1 MNRQLKREHTT
12 NNSHDHQI
20 KSPLHGIS
28 PLLTYPDDSQRNS
41 LTRIKK
47 VGATIRYFAAV
58 ITPFFFV
65 QSYRQKGRRVV
76 NRVILLKLLV
86 WLVHTIMITGF
97 ENVRFRLTVARCS
110 PTPTKVLVLA
120 ISNVEMT

>member
-1 MNRQLKREHTT
+1 M
-12 NNSHDHQI
+12 
-20 KSPLHGIS
+20 
-28 PLLTYPDDSQRNS
+28 
-41 LTRIKK
+41 
-47 VGATIRYFAAV
+47 
-58 ITPFFFV
+58 
-65 QSYRQKGRRVV
+65 